1 MSYELVYQKT
11 NQVLEYRLLNE
22 STLQYSW
29 YKNIKHC
36 AKYIQIWLICK
47 DLTSFFII
55 TEMFKDCNIPYR
67 LKKNRKKCKRCS
79 PSFPQGDWKEI
90 CLAASSLSSP
100 SWSSVVPTHLPD
112 PWMTECLKVW
122 SFLSTLISL
131 VIPSST
137 LNTIY
142 MMITPNLVFVVKASP
157 LVPVFWYHHLPSI
170 SNVTHP
176 KLIKIWTLDLPSK
189 PALTIFS
196 ISISNFTL
204 SLIQTQNFA
213 VTLVK
218 REGQ

>member
-55 TEMFKDCNIPYR
+55 TEMFKDYNIPYR

-90 CLAASSLSSP
+90 CLAASSLQSFLVFGGSYSSP
-100 SWSSVVPTHLPD
+100 WPLN
-112 PWMTECLKVW
+112 EVW

-170 SNVTHP
+170 SNVIHP